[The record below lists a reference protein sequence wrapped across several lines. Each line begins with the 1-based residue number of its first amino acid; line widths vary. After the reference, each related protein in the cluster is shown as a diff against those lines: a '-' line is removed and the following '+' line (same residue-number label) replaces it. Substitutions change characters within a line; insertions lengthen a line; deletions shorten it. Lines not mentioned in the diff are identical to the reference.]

1 MGECPPMS
9 TFASRIILILCLR
22 VELSLR
28 RFFSAGSFLEM
39 FA

>member
-9 TFASRIILILCLR
+9 TFASRIILCVR
-22 VELSLR
+22 FGSLR
-28 RFFSAGSFLEM
+28 HPFFSADLSLGM